1 MTDTQL
7 QFDHHDLT
15 LAGQLLSGS
24 STLGLWDLA
33 TAQLLC
39 NLSLPA
45 GLRSSASAAS
55 LAPAAAAAA
64 AVVAEPPAAAGAEPP
79 AADVDS
85 DGDAVDGV
93 LLHDGWLLEED
104 EEAEQGSDDSDGPGA
119 GGAGGAAAAAAG
131 SSGGY
136 GRPYC
141 SISSDRH
148 LVAAGARRATAS

>member
-1 MTDTQL
+1 M
-7 QFDHHDLT
+7 
-15 LAGQLLSGS
+15 
-24 STLGLWDLA
+24 GLWDLA

-45 GLRSSASAAS
+45 GLSSSTSATS
-55 LAPAAAAAA
+55 LAAAAAA
-64 AVVAEPPAAAGAEPP
+64 AAAAAPVVAEPPAGAAAEPP

-119 GGAGGAAAAAAG
+119 GGGAGGAAAG

-148 LVAAGARRATAS
+148 LVAAGAGRGTAS